1 MIHSAIKVSKKH
13 LLHMIHFDN
22 CGNGTRYAIHAYNS
36 IDRLTD
42 RTQHWKSLQE
52 NHRKRPTGLYGHLN
66 IIHRKEG
73 SY

>member
-13 LLHMIHFDN
+13 LFHMIQFDN

-36 IDRLTD
+36 MDRLTG
-42 RTQHWKSLQE
+42 RTQHWKLLQE
-52 NHRKRPTGLYGHLN
+52 NHSKRSTGLHGHLN
-66 IIHRKEG
+66 IMHRKEG

>member
-36 IDRLTD
+36 MDRLTG

-52 NHRKRPTGLYGHLN
+52 NHSKRPAGLHGHLN